1 MANPTK
7 EKIMNDDVHEEAN
20 LPQNKEELLARIDE
34 EWKLLEAVISGIG
47 ADRMLTPKFGG
58 WSVKD
63 ILAHITAWERFMCLN
78 YLQHE
83 AAHEAFGLSPKEFES
98 LEEDGF
104 NAIIYERNRDRVLK
118 DVRSD
123 FYSYHE
129 QATRSIRELPF
140 ETMLEERL
148 PGDPAGEPL
157 LVGIAANTYDHYRE
171 HRESI
176 EELM

>member
-1 MANPTK
+1 
-7 EKIMNDDVHEEAN
+7 MNDDEHEEAN
-20 LPQNKEELLARIDE
+20 LPQSKEELLARIDE
-34 EWKLLEAVISGIG
+34 EWKLLAAVLSGIE

-63 ILAHITAWERFMCLN
+63 ILAHVTAWERFMCLY

-83 AAHEAFGLSPKEFES
+83 AAHEAFGLSLEEFES

-104 NAIIYERNRDRVLK
+104 NAILYERNRDRALE
-118 DVRSD
+118 DIRSE
-123 FYSYHE
+123 FHSCHE
-129 QATRSIRELPF
+129 QVMRDLREMPF
-140 ETMLEERL
+140 EAMLEERL